1 MLLRILFTYKP
12 TCLVK
17 LERRRKKEEYEKTCQ
32 RRVEEKI
39 TSEIHPHSKI
49 GQNKSTNMDQQKKK
63 GGAITKETADEAGET
78 IEELRVV
85 SGGMRDSR
93 QRDKPKPNNE
103 IVIKVTKLD

>member
-49 GQNKSTNMDQQKKK
+49 GQNKSTNMDQQKGKE
-63 GGAITKETADEAGET
+63 GAIIIEADDGAGET
-78 IEELRVV
+78 TEELRGV
-85 SGGMRDSR
+85 SGGMRGSR
-93 QRDKPKPNNE
+93 QGDTPNPNNE